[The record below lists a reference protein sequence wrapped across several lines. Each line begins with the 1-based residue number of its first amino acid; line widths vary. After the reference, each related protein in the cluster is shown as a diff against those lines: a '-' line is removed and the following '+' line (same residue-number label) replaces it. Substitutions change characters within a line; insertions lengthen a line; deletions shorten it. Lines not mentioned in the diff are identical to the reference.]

1 MVMAHAKETK
11 TNYKVLLIMRP
22 DLEFLDPI
30 PATEL
35 AQLLALGTKAAAG
48 PKVVANLP
56 FDVIGC
62 SFDEGV
68 KLAANMTKVTGLFR
82 LN

>member
-1 MVMAHAKETK
+1 MIMAHARDTK
-11 TNYKVLLIMRP
+11 TSYKVLLVMRP

-30 PATEL
+30 PAAEL
-35 AQLLALGTKAAAG
+35 TQLLKLGA
-48 PKVVANLP
+48 KVVVNLP
-56 FDVIGC
+56 FDVVGC

-68 KLAANMTKVTGLFR
+68 KLAANMTKVVGLHR